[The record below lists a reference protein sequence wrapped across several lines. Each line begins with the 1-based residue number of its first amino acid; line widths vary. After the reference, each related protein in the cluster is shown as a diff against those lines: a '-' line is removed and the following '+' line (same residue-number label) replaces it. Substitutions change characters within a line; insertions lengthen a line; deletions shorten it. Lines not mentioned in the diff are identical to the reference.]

1 MVRLDGDCNLLTKFS
16 NISAEAYAE
25 AIEEKNSKIAK
36 DKATKIIKYIEKR
49 YEAKVKKALERD
61 VKCHLVDISLPYF
74 WDVKDKNIYKVVNTF
89 VSEHFKPLGF
99 HVELHQG
106 KKCGCIFDCICN
118 GNRFYAE
125 MSW

>member
-1 MVRLDGDCNLLTKFS
+1 MSSIEGNYDFITKFS

-49 YEAKVKKALERD
+49 YEAKVKKALERN
-61 VKCHLVDISLPYF
+61 VKCHFVEISLPYF
-74 WDVKDKNIYKVVNTF
+74 WDVKDKNIYNAVNAF

-99 HVELHQG
+99 HVGLHQG
-106 KKCGCIFDCICN
+106 KKCDCIFDCICN
-118 GNRFYAE
+118 RNRFYAE